1 MAYFTGR
8 LFGKHKLAPTVSPK
22 KTIEGSI
29 GGSLFCA
36 AAFVLMGVI
45 VGALVEGSSP
55 NYIYLAIS
63 GLVISVISQI
73 GDLIFSVLKRQYN
86 VKDFSNLF
94 PGHGGMIDRM
104 DSVFSVALGIQAFIM
119 LAHLTGISFF

>member
-1 MAYFTGR
+1 
-8 LFGKHKLAPTVSPK
+8 
-22 KTIEGSI
+22 
-29 GGSLFCA
+29 
-36 AAFVLMGVI
+36 MGVI